1 MTAGAPTPPQDLT
14 TKISV
19 AIVDDHPVLR
29 DGIASLL
36 AAQPDLHVVAL
47 GDSVADAEAIISAGE
62 ADVLLLDVR
71 LGTQSGLTALQRKRD
86 LRPAVV
92 VLTAYDYP
100 QYAEAALRL
109 GASGFVLKNGP
120 IEDLLAAIRAAA
132 AGGIHF
138 RLRPGNRLS
147 ISQRELDVVRL
158 IVEGRSNDEIAGALE
173 IAPKTV
179 ESHLRRIFE
188 RVGVASR
195 TELATRA
202 LREGWLDLPIDD
214 GTPIPSR

>member
-1 MTAGAPTPPQDLT
+1 VARVTDERNPQR
-14 TKISV
+14 IRV

-36 AAQPDLHVVAL
+36 ASEPDMDVVAL
-47 GDSVADAEAIISAGE
+47 GENVADAERLLAANE

-71 LGTQSGLTALQRKRD
+71 LGTQSGLTALHGDPQG
-86 LRPAVV
+86 RPAVV
-92 VLTAYDYP
+92 VLTAYGYP

-132 AGGIHF
+132 SGALHF
-138 RLRPGNRLS
+138 GVRPGQRLALS
-147 ISQRELDVVRL
+147 ERELDVVRKV
-158 IVEGRSNDEIAGALE
+158 VEGRSNDEIGADLG

-188 RVGVASR
+188 RVDVTSR

-202 LREGWLDLPIDD
+202 LREGWLDLP
-214 GTPIPSR
+214 S

>member
-1 MTAGAPTPPQDLT
+1 MTDEQSGAQI
-14 TKISV
+14 KV

-36 AAQPDLHVVAL
+36 AGQPDMAVVAL
-47 GDSVADAEAIISAGE
+47 GESVADAERLLASDE

-71 LGTQSGLTALQRKRD
+71 LGTQSGLTALQGSSAVRNSSPA
-86 LRPAVV
+86 RPVVV

-120 IEDLLAAIRAAA
+120 IEDLMTAIRAAA
-132 AGGIHF
+132 SGALHF
-138 RLRPGNRLS
+138 GVRPGQRLALS
-147 ISQRELDVVRL
+147 ERELEVVRKV
-158 IVEGRSNDEIAGALE
+158 VEGRSNDEIGAELG

-188 RVGVASR
+188 RVEVTSR
-195 TELATRA
+195 IELATRA
-202 LREGWLDLPIDD
+202 LREGWLDLP
-214 GTPIPSR
+214 G

>member
-1 MTAGAPTPPQDLT
+1 VARVSDEAAHPSER
-14 TKISV
+14 IRV

-36 AAQPDLHVVAL
+36 ATEPDMEVVAL
-47 GDSVADAEAIISAGE
+47 GENVEDAETLLAGST

-71 LGTQSGLTALQRKRD
+71 LGSQSGLTALRGTAEGG
-86 LRPAVV
+86 PAVV
-92 VLTAYDYP
+92 VLTAYGYP

-120 IEDLLAAIRAAA
+120 IEDLLTAIRAAA
-132 AGGIHF
+132 TGSLHF
-138 RLRPGNRLS
+138 GVRPGQRLALS
-147 ISQRELDVVRL
+147 ERELDVVRKV
-158 IVEGRSNDEIAGALE
+158 VEGRSNDEIGADLG

-188 RVGVASR
+188 RLDVTSR

-202 LREGWLDLPIDD
+202 LREGWLDLP
-214 GTPIPSR
+214 G

>member
-1 MTAGAPTPPQDLT
+1 MALVTNPTDTTPPARPIT
-14 TKISV
+14 V

-36 AAQPDLHVVAL
+36 AKEHDMEVVAL
-47 GDSVADAEAIISAGE
+47 GESVADADSILGTEV
-62 ADVLLLDVR
+62 DVVLLDVR
-71 LGTQSGLTALQRKRD
+71 LGTQSGLSALQRSAER
-86 LRPAVV
+86 RPAVV
-92 VLTAYDYP
+92 VLTAYGYP

-120 IEDLLAAIRAAA
+120 IDDLLAAIRAAA
-132 AGGIHF
+132 SGGLHF
-138 RLRPGNRLS
+138 GVRPAQRLALS
-147 ISQRELDVVRL
+147 ERELDVVRKV
-158 IVEGRSNDEIAGALE
+158 VEGLSNDEIAVTLG
-173 IAPKTV
+173 ISPKTV

-202 LREGWLDLPIDD
+202 LREGWLDLPGSHEVLD
-214 GTPIPSR
+214 R

>member
-1 MTAGAPTPPQDLT
+1 VALV
-14 TKISV
+14 IRV

-36 AAQPDLHVVAL
+36 AAEEDMEVVVV
-47 GDSVADAEAIISAGE
+47 GDSVADAERIISA
-62 ADVLLLDVR
+62 AVSDVLLLDVR
-71 LGTQSGLTALQRKRD
+71 LGTQSGLTALRGKASDR
-86 LRPAVV
+86 RPAVV

-120 IEDLLAAIRAAA
+120 IGDLLAAIRAAA
-132 AGGIHF
+132 SGGMHF
-138 RLRPGNRLS
+138 GMRPGQRLA
-147 ISQRELDVVRL
+147 ISQRELEVVRL
-158 IVEGRSNDEIAGALE
+158 VVEGRSNDEIATHLG
-173 IAPKTV
+173 IASKTV

-188 RVGVASR
+188 RVGVVSR

-202 LREGWLDLPIDD
+202 LREGWLDLPVDD
-214 GTPIPSR
+214 SAT

>member
-1 MTAGAPTPPQDLT
+1 MSDERAGRIRL
-14 TKISV
+14 

-36 AAQPDLHVVAL
+36 AKEDDIEVMTV
-47 GDSVADAEAIISAGE
+47 GESVADAEAIIA
-62 ADVLLLDVR
+62 AQDCDVLLLDVR
-71 LGTQSGLTALQRKRD
+71 LGTQSGLTALRGGTGG
-86 LRPAVV
+86 RPAVV

-120 IEDLLAAIRAAA
+120 IGDLLAAIRAAA
-132 AGGIHF
+132 SGGMHF
-138 RLRPGNRLS
+138 GVRPGQRLALT
-147 ISQRELDVVRL
+147 QRELDVVRL
-158 IVEGRSNDEIAGALE
+158 LVEGRSNDEIATDLG
-173 IAPKTV
+173 IASKTV

-188 RVGVASR
+188 RLGVASR

-202 LREGWLDLPIDD
+202 LREGWLDLPVDD
-214 GTPIPSR
+214 APGC

>member
-1 MTAGAPTPPQDLT
+1 MALVTNPTDTTPPARPIT
-14 TKISV
+14 V

-36 AAQPDLHVVAL
+36 AKEHDMEVVAL
-47 GDSVADAEAIISAGE
+47 GESVADADSILGTEV
-62 ADVLLLDVR
+62 DVVLLDVR
-71 LGTQSGLTALQRKRD
+71 LGTQSGLSALQRSAER
-86 LRPAVV
+86 RPAVV
-92 VLTAYDYP
+92 VLTAYGYP

-120 IEDLLAAIRAAA
+120 IDDLLAAIRAAA
-132 AGGIHF
+132 SGGLYF
-138 RLRPGNRLS
+138 GVRPAQRLALS
-147 ISQRELDVVRL
+147 ERELDVVRKV
-158 IVEGRSNDEIAGALE
+158 VEGLSNDEIAVTLG
-173 IAPKTV
+173 ISPKTV

-202 LREGWLDLPIDD
+202 LREGWLDLPGSHEVLD
-214 GTPIPSR
+214 R

>member
-1 MTAGAPTPPQDLT
+1 VA
-14 TKISV
+14 IVIRV

-36 AAQPDLHVVAL
+36 AAEEDMEVVVV
-47 GDSVADAEAIISAGE
+47 GDSVADAERIISTADS
-62 ADVLLLDVR
+62 DVLLLDVR
-71 LGTQSGLTALQRKRD
+71 LGTQSGLTALRGKAPD
-86 LRPAVV
+86 GRPAVV

-120 IEDLLAAIRAAA
+120 IGDLLAAIRAAA
-132 AGGIHF
+132 SGGMHF
-138 RLRPGNRLS
+138 GMRPGQRLA
-147 ISQRELDVVRL
+147 ISQRELEVVRL
-158 IVEGRSNDEIAGALE
+158 VVEGRSNDEIATHLG
-173 IAPKTV
+173 IASKTV

-188 RVGVASR
+188 RVGVVSR

-202 LREGWLDLPIDD
+202 LREGWLDLPVDD
-214 GTPIPSR
+214 SAT

>member
-1 MTAGAPTPPQDLT
+1 M
-14 TKISV
+14 

-36 AAQPDLHVVAL
+36 EKEDDIEVVTV
-47 GDSVADAEAIISAGE
+47 GESVADAESIIAAE
-62 ADVLLLDVR
+62 DCDVLLLDVR
-71 LGTQSGLTALQRKRD
+71 LGTQSGLTALRSKPGG
-86 LRPAVV
+86 RPAVV

-120 IEDLLAAIRAAA
+120 IGDLLTAIRAAA
-132 AGGIHF
+132 GGGMHF
-138 RLRPGNRLS
+138 GVRPGQRLALT
-147 ISQRELDVVRL
+147 QRELEVVRL
-158 IVEGRSNDEIAGALE
+158 VVDGRSNDEIAAHLG
-173 IAPKTV
+173 IASKTV

-188 RVGVASR
+188 RLGVASR

-202 LREGWLDLPIDD
+202 LREGWLDVPVDD
-214 GTPIPSR
+214 SPVA